1 VNVDYNP
8 LIAAPPKEIPL
19 GNAPL
24 VRVITQVRF
33 PLIASIEKR
42 EFIAPVQESL
52 RDAYPVLRQEMTQ
65 GFIIGPQGAAPA
77 QAEVVWRFQDVD
89 GHWRISLAPDFIA
102 LETTA
107 YSSRSNFLE
116 RLQIALTALNRHVGP
131 KIVDRLGV
139 RYVDRVIGQDVDDI
153 TKLVRAEMIGVLAT
167 LMAAYA
173 QQALSESLLAV
184 PDTKAHLRARWG
196 QVPPHGTVDPA
207 AIEPVETSSWI
218 LDLDMFSAES
228 RPFDTEG
235 LVIEART
242 YAERIYTFFRWA
254 VTDEFLRRYGGDL

>member
-1 VNVDYNP
+1 VNVDDNP
-8 LIAAPPKEIPL
+8 LIATPPKEIPL
-19 GNAPL
+19 RNAPL

-42 EFIAPVQESL
+42 EFIAPIQESL
-52 RDAYPVLRQEMTQ
+52 RPAYPVLRQEMTQ
-65 GFIIGPQGAAPA
+65 GFVLGPQGAAPA
-77 QAEVVWRFQDVD
+77 QSAVVWRFHDVD
-89 GHWRISLAPDFIA
+89 GHWHVSLAPDFIA

-107 YSSRSNFLE
+107 YSNRNDFLE
-116 RLQIALTALNRHVGP
+116 RLQITLNALSQHVGP

-139 RYVDRVIGQDVDDI
+139 RYIDRVIGEDVNGI
-153 TKLVRAEMIGVLAT
+153 AQLVRAEMIGVLAT
-167 LMAAYA
+167 PMAAYA
-173 QQALSESLLAV
+173 QQALSESLFAV

-196 QVPPHGTVDPA
+196 QVPAYGTVDPA

-218 LDLDMFSAES
+218 LDLDMFSVES
-228 RPFDTEG
+228 RPFDTES
-235 LVIEART
+235 LAIEVRT